1 VKDGSWGSGSE
12 ALAVEAYKT
21 KEVDFKFRGR
31 NFRFALS
38 HGLFSAADIDGGTRF
53 LLKVLSKTW
62 DDDIRQGRPL
72 PKTILDA
79 GCGVG
84 VLGICAGA
92 VLGSGGPRRVRCQ
105 DRDELA
111 RAFTLSNAFKNNVS
125 TDILSAHT
133 EPLLG
138 GPFLEPWDLIL
149 SNVPAKAGKPV
160 LEDFVSRS
168 AGLLTPSGR
177 VILAAVNSLA
187 GFFRSR
193 ILKTGAAVLHDETG
207 KDHTVFVY
215 GSAAVRAKPIQTGE
229 QFFLDHPFY
238 QRNSGGYEL
247 EGVSYTLDAVQ
258 GVGDFDS
265 PGGTVRSA
273 AKLITRLYTRK
284 QFLSSIG
291 SMLIHEPA
299 QGHFPAWFIHYL
311 ARELPG
317 KPFFPDLLVLSSRN
331 ILALEGSRHNI
342 RKVREIT
349 LETVPL
355 ADLNIGRE
363 RLSRAT
369 GYDLIVA
376 FPEPVPRT
384 DRIIPLWEGITA
396 LLTPKGIAV
405 LGFPASEAE
414 RFDRKKPQSV
424 TRLCDSKHKGFRAL
438 AYQIR

>member
-1 VKDGSWGSGSE
+1 MKDGSWGSGSE

-38 HGLFSAADIDGGTRF
+38 HGLFSAADIDGGTRL

-62 DDDIRQGRPL
+62 DEDIRQGRPL
-72 PKTILDA
+72 PQTILDA

-84 VLGICAGA
+84 VLGICAAA
-92 VLGSGGPRRVRCQ
+92 VLGSGGLRRVRCQ

-125 TDILSAHT
+125 RDILSAHT

-138 GPFLEPWDLIL
+138 GPFREPWDLIL

-160 LEDFVSRS
+160 LEDFISR
-168 AGLLTPSGR
+168 AVGLLTPSGR
-177 VILAAVNSLA
+177 VLLVAVNPLA
-187 GFFRSR
+187 DFFRSR

-207 KDHTVFVY
+207 KDHTVFMY
-215 GSAAVRAKPIQTGE
+215 GSVALRAKPIQTGE
-229 QFFLDHPFY
+229 QFFRDHPFY
-238 QRNSGGYEL
+238 QRNRGGYEL
-247 EGVSYTLDAVQ
+247 EGVSYSLDAIQ
-258 GVGDFDS
+258 GVEDFDS

-273 AKLITRLYTRK
+273 AKLIARLYTQKR
-284 QFLSSIG
+284 FVSAIG

-299 QGHFPAWFIHYL
+299 QGHFPVWFIHYL
-311 ARELPG
+311 AREFPG
-317 KPFFPDLLVLSSRN
+317 KPLVHDLLVLSSRN

-342 RKVREIT
+342 RQGREIA

-355 ADLNIGRE
+355 VDLNIDRE
-363 RLSRAT
+363 RLSRAK

-384 DRIIPLWEGITA
+384 DRIIPLWEGIKA
-396 LLTPKGIAV
+396 LVLPQGIAV
-405 LGFPASEAE
+405 LACSASEAE